1 LRSTVEFSAAKCD
14 DMAIAA
20 HVSDLQN
27 AALRIFVTSSESLG
41 DLVTY
46 LTRCGCDVEIV
57 GPNVVEASA
66 PPGISVTPAH
76 LKTELDGYLRV
87 WRILNPGVGAEV
99 LASPPPEPAAA
110 QPGGR

>member
-1 LRSTVEFSAAKCD
+1 MRRSD
-14 DMAIAA
+14 IAA
-20 HVSDLQN
+20 YVFDLQI
-27 AALRIFVTSSESLG
+27 AALRILVTSSEFLG

-57 GPNVVEASA
+57 GPHAVEASA
-66 PPGISVTPAH
+66 PPGFSVTPAH

-99 LASPPPEPAAA
+99 VAQPPPERAAGA
-110 QPGGR
+110 SRTVVKRAVR

>member
-1 LRSTVEFSAAKCD
+1 MRRSD
-14 DMAIAA
+14 IAA
-20 HVSDLQN
+20 YVFDLQI
-27 AALRIFVTSSESLG
+27 AALRILVTSSEFLG

-57 GPNVVEASA
+57 GSNAIEAA
-66 PPGISVTPAH
+66 GPPGISVTAAH

-99 LASPPPEPAAA
+99 LASPSPEPAAV
-110 QPGGR
+110 QPRGR